1 MNEGARTMSN
11 NWQFEGWDPAN
22 LDTPSVQNLL
32 QGTVGPR
39 PVALASTINRRGEV
53 NLSPFSFFNVFS
65 ANPPVL
71 IFSPALRVRDGSSK
85 HTLIN
90 VMEVP
95 EVVIQVVP
103 YALVEQVSLASSEYA
118 AGVNEFHK
126 AGLRALPSLKIA
138 PPRVAESPIQMECKV
153 LEIKPLGSSGGAG
166 NLVIC
171 EVLYFHVAREVM
183 LPSGAIDPYAVDA
196 VARLGGDWYTRSSMG
211 LFEVEK
217 PVRTCGIGVDAL
229 PAWLQESGV
238 LDGNRLARL
247 GNQPAIPHPER
258 IREISKEY
266 FPNPSFDPHGQHGRR
281 ELVQV
286 ILQLLDQGRA
296 EHALA
301 LAIFGHEDAPS
312 KGRSEP

>member
-1 MNEGARTMSN
+1 MNETPNPSVMS
-11 NWQFEGWDPAN
+11 WHFEGWDPAN

-32 QGTVGPR
+32 HGAVGPR
-39 PVALASTINRRGEV
+39 PIALASTINLKGQV

-65 ANPPVL
+65 AKPPVL

-85 HTLIN
+85 HTLLN
-90 VMEVP
+90 VMELP

-103 YALVEQVSLASSEYA
+103 FAMVEQVSLASSEFA
-118 AGVNEFHK
+118 EGVNEFQK
-126 AGLRALPSLKIA
+126 AGLTALPSLKVA

-153 LEIKPLGSSGGAG
+153 LEVKPLGSSGGAG

-171 EVLYFHVAREVM
+171 EVLYFHVAREVI
-183 LPSGAIDPYAVDA
+183 LPTGSIDPYAVDA

-211 LFEVEK
+211 LFQVEK

-229 PAWLQESGV
+229 PPWLRETGC

-247 GNQPAIPHPER
+247 GNQPTIPNPER
-258 IREISKEY
+258 CGEIFKEQ
-266 FPNPSFDPHGQHGRR
+266 FPDCSFDPQSPEGRR
-281 ELVQV
+281 ELAKAMR
-286 ILQLLDQGRA
+286 QLLDQGRT

-301 LAIFGHEDAPS
+301 LAMISSGAAED
-312 KGRSEP
+312 

>member
-1 MNEGARTMSN
+1 MNRPSN
-11 NWQFEGWDPAN
+11 SQAKSWHFEGWSPEN

-32 QGTVGPR
+32 QGAVGPR
-39 PVALASTINRRGEV
+39 PVALASTINLKGQV

-85 HTLIN
+85 HTLLN

-103 YALVEQVSLASSEYA
+103 FAMVEQVSLASSGYA
-118 AGVNEFHK
+118 QGVNEFLK
-126 AGLRALPSLKIA
+126 AGLTELPSLKVA

-153 LEIKPLGSSGGAG
+153 LEVKPLGQEGGAG

-171 EVLYFHVAREVM
+171 EVLYFHVAREVL
-183 LPSGAIDPYAVDA
+183 LPTGSIDPYAVDA

-229 PAWLQESGV
+229 PLWLKEAEG
-238 LDGNRLARL
+238 LDRNLIARL
-247 GNQPAIPHPER
+247 GNQPIIPDHKR
-258 IREISKEY
+258 RMEIFQEY
-266 FPNPSFDPHGQHGRR
+266 FPGKSFDPQSI
-281 ELVQV
+281 EDCQALVNIV
-286 ILQLLDQGRA
+286 RQLLAQGQTER
-296 EHALA
+296 ALA
-301 LAIFGHEDAPS
+301 LAMLGS
-312 KGRSEP
+312 